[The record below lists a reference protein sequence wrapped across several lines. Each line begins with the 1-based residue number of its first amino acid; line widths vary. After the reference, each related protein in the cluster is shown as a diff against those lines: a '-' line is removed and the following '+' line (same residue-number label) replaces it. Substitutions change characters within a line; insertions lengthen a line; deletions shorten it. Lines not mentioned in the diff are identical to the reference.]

1 MRRDVVEHNVM
12 GIAGDLEDPEQP
24 EHLDVE
30 PRFFFDLARNGG
42 SDVLAR
48 FEPAAGDGPQ
58 PLTWIVLATHH
69 QELAVFHDDGA
80 DGDNRARW
88 GRHARRLARMSEAVI
103 ERVRAPWVPWALLAV
118 GVLGASVSAIFV
130 IYARDA
136 EPMAISF
143 WRCFSGAAVLLPFA
157 GAGLKRMEPRQV
169 WLPAVAGVF
178 LAAHFAM
185 WITSLEL
192 TTVAAS
198 VLLVTSSPAFVAL
211 IAWWLL
217 KERLAR
223 IGLIGI
229 VLTIIGAA
237 FVVGGDLSGSRLT
250 GNLLA
255 LAGAVAV
262 GGYMLA
268 GQVSRR
274 ELGIFEYSVITYS
287 VAGIVLLPVA
297 LASGA
302 PLSGY
307 DAQTWWA
314 LAGLLVGPQLLGHT
328 VLNFVLKDFG
338 ATVIAV
344 AVMAEPLIA
353 AFLAYLLFGEV
364 PSLLIYP
371 GAACILLGIYLV
383 STKRKAPSV
392 VVE

>member
-1 MRRDVVEHNVM
+1 
-12 GIAGDLEDPEQP
+12 
-24 EHLDVE
+24 
-30 PRFFFDLARNGG
+30 
-42 SDVLAR
+42 
-48 FEPAAGDGPQ
+48 
-58 PLTWIVLATHH
+58 
-69 QELAVFHDDGA
+69 
-80 DGDNRARW
+80 
-88 GRHARRLARMSEAVI
+88 MSEAVV

-130 IYARDA
+130 RYARDA

-157 GAGLKRMEPRQV
+157 GAGLKKMEPRQV
-169 WLPAVAGVF
+169 WLPAIAGIL
-178 LAAHFAM
+178 LAAHFGT

-198 VLLVTSSPAFVAL
+198 VLLVTSSPAVVAVV
-211 IAWWLL
+211 AWWLF
-217 KERLAR
+217 KERLPR
-223 IGLIGI
+223 IGWVGI
-229 VLTIIGAA
+229 LLTIVGAA
-237 FVVGGDLSGSRLT
+237 FVVGGDLSGSRFT

-255 LAGAVAV
+255 VAGAVAV
-262 GGYMLA
+262 GGYMLV

-287 VAGIVLLPVA
+287 VAGIALLPIA

-302 PLSGY
+302 SLTGY

-328 VLNFVLKDFG
+328 VLNFVLPDFG

-353 AFLAYLLFGEV
+353 AVLAYLLFGEV
-364 PSLLIYP
+364 PSFLIYP

-383 STKRKAPSV
+383 STKRKPPQV

>member
-1 MRRDVVEHNVM
+1 
-12 GIAGDLEDPEQP
+12 
-24 EHLDVE
+24 
-30 PRFFFDLARNGG
+30 
-42 SDVLAR
+42 
-48 FEPAAGDGPQ
+48 
-58 PLTWIVLATHH
+58 
-69 QELAVFHDDGA
+69 
-80 DGDNRARW
+80 
-88 GRHARRLARMSEAVI
+88 MSEAVV

-130 IYARDA
+130 EYARDA

-143 WRCFSGAAVLLPFA
+143 WRCFAGAAVLLPFA
-157 GAGLKRMEPRQV
+157 GSGLKKLEPRQV
-169 WLPAVAGVF
+169 WLPAVAGIL
-178 LAAHFAM
+178 LAAHFGT

-192 TTVAAS
+192 TTIAAS
-198 VLLVTSSPAFVAL
+198 VLLVCSSPAFVAV

-223 IGLIGI
+223 IGWIGI
-229 VLTIIGAA
+229 VLTIVGAA

-262 GGYMLA
+262 GGYMLV
-268 GQVSRR
+268 GQVSRK

-287 VAGIVLLPVA
+287 VAAIVLLPVA

-302 PLSGY
+302 SLTGY
-307 DAQTWWA
+307 GAQTWWA
-314 LAGLLVGPQLLGHT
+314 LVGLLVGPQLLGHT
-328 VLNFVLKDFG
+328 VLNFVLPDFG

-353 AFLAYLLFGEV
+353 AVLAYLLFGEV

-383 STKRKAPSV
+383 STRRTAPQV
-392 VVE
+392 VIE

>member
-1 MRRDVVEHNVM
+1 MVEHHVVRV
-12 GIAGDLEDPEQP
+12 AGHFEDPEKF

-30 PRFFFDLARNGG
+30 AGLFLDLPRYCSTDVFTEFEAPARDRPQALARL
-42 SDVLAR
+42 VLAS
-48 FEPAAGDGPQ
+48 
-58 PLTWIVLATHH
+58 HH
-69 QELAVFHDDGA
+69 QEGAVFHDNGT
-80 DGDNRARW
+80 DGDN
-88 GRHARRLARMSEAVI
+88 GTGGDRHPRRLARMSEAVVD
-103 ERVRAPWVPWALLAV
+103 RVRAPWVPWALLAV

-130 IYARDA
+130 VYARDA

-169 WLPAVAGVF
+169 WLPAVAGVL
-178 LAAHFAM
+178 LAAHFAT

-192 TTVAAS
+192 TTIAAS

-217 KERLAR
+217 KERLAPV
-223 IGLIGI
+223 GLVGI
-229 VLTIIGAA
+229 VLTIVGAA
-237 FVVGGDLSGSRLT
+237 FVVGGDLSGSRFT

-262 GGYMLA
+262 GGYMLV

-287 VAGIVLLPVA
+287 VAGIVLLPIA

-383 STKRKAPSV
+383 STRRKAPGV
-392 VVE
+392 VIE

>member
-1 MRRDVVEHNVM
+1 
-12 GIAGDLEDPEQP
+12 
-24 EHLDVE
+24 
-30 PRFFFDLARNGG
+30 
-42 SDVLAR
+42 
-48 FEPAAGDGPQ
+48 
-58 PLTWIVLATHH
+58 
-69 QELAVFHDDGA
+69 
-80 DGDNRARW
+80 
-88 GRHARRLARMSEAVI
+88 MSEAVVD
-103 ERVRAPWVPWALLAV
+103 RVRAPWVPWALLAV

-130 IYARDA
+130 VYARDA

-169 WLPAVAGVF
+169 WLPAVAGVL
-178 LAAHFAM
+178 LAAHFAT

-192 TTVAAS
+192 TTIAAS

-217 KERLAR
+217 KERLAPV
-223 IGLIGI
+223 GLVGI
-229 VLTIIGAA
+229 VLTIVGAA
-237 FVVGGDLSGSRLT
+237 FVVGGDLSGSRFT

-262 GGYMLA
+262 GGYMLV

-287 VAGIVLLPVA
+287 VAGIVLLPIA

-383 STKRKAPSV
+383 STRRKAPGV
-392 VVE
+392 VIE

>member
-1 MRRDVVEHNVM
+1 
-12 GIAGDLEDPEQP
+12 
-24 EHLDVE
+24 
-30 PRFFFDLARNGG
+30 
-42 SDVLAR
+42 
-48 FEPAAGDGPQ
+48 
-58 PLTWIVLATHH
+58 
-69 QELAVFHDDGA
+69 
-80 DGDNRARW
+80 
-88 GRHARRLARMSEAVI
+88 MSEAVI

-130 IYARDA
+130 VYASDA
-136 EPMAISF
+136 EPLAISF

-157 GAGLKRMEPRQV
+157 GAGLKRMEPRQLG
-169 WLPAVAGVF
+169 LPAIAGVF

-223 IGLIGI
+223 IGLVGI

-255 LAGAVAV
+255 LAGSVAV

-287 VAGIVLLPVA
+287 VAGIVLLPIA

-302 PLSGY
+302 PLAGY
-307 DAQTWWA
+307 NAQTWWA
-314 LAGLLVGPQLLGHT
+314 LVGLLVGPQLLGHT
-328 VLNFVLKDFG
+328 VLNFVLPDFG

-383 STKRKAPSV
+383 SVRRKPPGV
-392 VVE
+392 VIE

>member
-1 MRRDVVEHNVM
+1 
-12 GIAGDLEDPEQP
+12 
-24 EHLDVE
+24 
-30 PRFFFDLARNGG
+30 
-42 SDVLAR
+42 
-48 FEPAAGDGPQ
+48 
-58 PLTWIVLATHH
+58 
-69 QELAVFHDDGA
+69 
-80 DGDNRARW
+80 
-88 GRHARRLARMSEAVI
+88 MSEAVL
-103 ERVRAPWVPWALLAV
+103 ERVRAPWVPWVLLAV
-118 GVLGASVSAIFV
+118 GVLGASVSAIFIV
-130 IYARDA
+130 YARDA

-143 WRCFSGAAVLLPFA
+143 WRCFAGAAVLLPFA
-157 GAGLKRMEPRQV
+157 GAGLKKIEPRQLV
-169 WLPAVAGVF
+169 LPAVAGIF
-178 LAAHFAM
+178 LAAHFAT

-198 VLLVTSSPAFVAL
+198 VLLVTSSPAFVAI

-217 KERLAR
+217 KERLA
-223 IGLIGI
+223 GVGWLGI
-229 VLTIIGAA
+229 VLTIVGAA
-237 FVVGGDLSGSRLT
+237 FVVGGDLSGSRFT

-274 ELGIFEYSVITYS
+274 KLGIFEYSVITYTAAS
-287 VAGIVLLPVA
+287 IVLLPIA

-302 PLSGY
+302 PLGGY

-314 LAGLLVGPQLLGHT
+314 LVGLLVGPQLLGHT

-371 GAACILLGIYLV
+371 GAACILFGIYLV
-383 STKRKAPSV
+383 SARRKPPGV

>member
-1 MRRDVVEHNVM
+1 
-12 GIAGDLEDPEQP
+12 
-24 EHLDVE
+24 
-30 PRFFFDLARNGG
+30 
-42 SDVLAR
+42 
-48 FEPAAGDGPQ
+48 
-58 PLTWIVLATHH
+58 
-69 QELAVFHDDGA
+69 
-80 DGDNRARW
+80 
-88 GRHARRLARMSEAVI
+88 MSEAVI

-157 GAGLKRMEPRQV
+157 GAGLKRMDPRQV

-223 IGLIGI
+223 IGLVGI
-229 VLTIIGAA
+229 VLTIVGAA

-262 GGYMLA
+262 GGYMLV

-287 VAGIVLLPVA
+287 VAGIVLLPIA
-297 LASGA
+297 LVSGA

-314 LAGLLVGPQLLGHT
+314 LLGLLVGPQLLGHT

-383 STKRKAPSV
+383 SARRKAPRV
-392 VVE
+392 VIE